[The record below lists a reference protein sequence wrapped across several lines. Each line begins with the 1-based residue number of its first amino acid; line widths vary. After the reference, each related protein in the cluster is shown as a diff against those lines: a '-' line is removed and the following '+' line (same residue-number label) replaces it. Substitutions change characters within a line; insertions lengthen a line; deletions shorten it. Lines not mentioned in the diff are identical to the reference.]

1 MDVTITVEQ
10 QQEKKEQSLEKKK
23 KKEIA
28 SSVVRRRRLRRT
40 MILEKGITRR
50 VEHPIKKVQKT
61 KLSQFW

>member
-10 QQEKKEQSLEKKK
+10 QQEKKEQSLEKK